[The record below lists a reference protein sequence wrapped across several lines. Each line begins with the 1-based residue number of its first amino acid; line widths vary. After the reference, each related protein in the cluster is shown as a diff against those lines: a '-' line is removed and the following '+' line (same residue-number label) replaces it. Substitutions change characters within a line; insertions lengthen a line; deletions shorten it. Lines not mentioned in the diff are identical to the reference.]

1 MSDTLATFHLA
12 DLWCGIDVAAVHE
25 VIVSPDIVAVP
36 TAPPAV
42 AGLFNLRG
50 QVLAAIDLRRRL
62 GLPVA
67 APADA
72 EDQVGQVVYLVEHR
86 RALVGLVVDRPG
98 PVVPTPATGLP
109 VPATTSATIVAA
121 VQECFELPDGLLLLL
136 DRDQVLD
143 SDDGRPR

>member
-62 GLPVA
+62 GLPTA
-67 APADA
+67 AA
-72 EDQVGQVVYLVEHR
+72 EAGDQAGQVVYLVEHR

-98 PVVPTPATGLP
+98 PVVPTPSTGLP
-109 VPATTSATIVAA
+109 VPATTAA
-121 VQECFELPDGLLLLL
+121 SIAAVVQECFELPDGLLLLL